1 MLSLNA
7 DMSIRTLSGQR
18 CVAADMRA
26 WWYWLRLGF
35 VAAVS
40 AYDTYLTYAF
50 REVIL
55 VMEQNPMGHWLIRL
69 DPHRLVY
76 FTAAKT
82 AGTLAVIAVLSAAAP
97 MTFRARRACD
107 RPHLRRCSSLAV
119 QFATF
124 RWMFSPLVQTMR
136 RHRETIISTVAT
148 FQLWLLWYL
157 SF

>member
-7 DMSIRTLSGQR
+7 DMSNRPLTGRECIAVDT
-18 CVAADMRA
+18 RA
-26 WWYWLRLGF
+26 WWYWLRLSF

-40 AYDTYLTYAF
+40 AYDTYLTYVF

-82 AGTLAVIAVLSAAAP
+82 VGTLAVISLLSAAAP
-97 MTFRARRACD
+97 MTAR
-107 RPHLRRCSSLAV
+107 PRREGGLPQLKQCLSLAD
-119 QFATF
+119 QFATL
-124 RWMFSPLVQTMR
+124 RWVVGPLVQMMR
-136 RHRETIISTVAT
+136 RYRETIISTVAT